1 MADRKTVWDFA
12 IKKDSS
18 FYMVKGLADS
28 AGVSFKSY
36 NYPDRYLRHRG
47 FKLFLDVKETNQ
59 TYLNDATF
67 YKEEVPSNYSSRDWI
82 ATAVAGAVFLPAVP
96 VIVAGGAI
104 GGGAGSGISKSAETQ
119 ARESILADC
128 LNERGYKAYKTK

>member
-1 MADRKTVWDFA
+1 MQNKLIITLCLLALISGCASDPKVAVDPNS
-12 IKKDSS
+12 IKDKLKYQKDS
-18 FYMVKGLADS
+18 ADCKATSETYDLSDTTTKS
-28 AGVSFKSY
+28 AVAGA
-36 NYPDRYLRHRG
+36 
-47 FKLFLDVKETNQ
+47 
-59 TYLNDATF
+59 ATGAAA
-67 YKEEVPSNYSSRDWI
+67 VAGI

-96 VIVAGGAI
+96 FIVAGGAI